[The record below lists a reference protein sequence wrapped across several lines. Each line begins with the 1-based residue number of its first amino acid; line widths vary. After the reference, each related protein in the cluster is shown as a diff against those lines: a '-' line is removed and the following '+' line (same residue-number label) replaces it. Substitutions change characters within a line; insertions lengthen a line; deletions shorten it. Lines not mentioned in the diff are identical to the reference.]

1 MVRITDILK
10 ESANRTSREPEGP
23 SDVLS
28 DASPVKAETHPKP
41 EAEMQLSE
49 ILSIDELLK
58 ESEGRGIGNVF
69 TPEEFRRRASILQ
82 DKAESKTSESEWV
95 YEDVEAIYEG
105 AKEQVRLA
113 MERGRDGEPFSVERI
128 AGCTVRMVHS
138 LMAADR
144 LYLKAV
150 YTRHSSSDLISHAVN
165 VAIFSLKIGMG
176 LDYNENQLIRLGTVA
191 LLHDIGMAK
200 LDPELVN
207 KEDVLSKEEYEEMKR
222 HPEYS
227 YEMLTRLGTSYEWI
241 ASVVRQEHERIN
253 GKGYPRGLSG
263 DEIHEY
269 AQVIGLVDFYEALT
283 HTRPQRRRFLPY
295 DAVKIV
301 VEDERGVFS
310 PRLIKTLLKKISVFP
325 LEGFVKLNTNEVGK
339 VIETS
344 EDRPLRPTVKILYD
358 ADGHSLKVPKVIS
371 LKDTPLIY
379 ITRSVYEE
387 DLLGEKNGWNMKAS
401 ASHHK
406 TPTPPSA

>member
-10 ESANRTSREPEGP
+10 ESAAGKAVPSTSPAGSSAAPEM
-23 SDVLS
+23 
-28 DASPVKAETHPKP
+28 EQP
-41 EAEMQLSE
+41 ERPEEDLKLSE
-49 ILSIDELLK
+49 ILSVDELLK
-58 ESEGRGIGNVF
+58 ESEEQGLGNVLSQ
-69 TPEEFRRRASILQ
+69 EEIRRRSSIL
-82 DKAESKTSESEWV
+82 KERSEVKGPEGEWI
-95 YEDVEAIYEG
+95 YGDVEKIYSDS
-105 AKEQVRLA
+105 KEQVQTA
-113 MERGRDGEPFSVERI
+113 MDRGRAGEPFSVERI
-128 AGCTVRMVHS
+128 AECTVRMVHS

-150 YTRHSSSDLISHAVN
+150 YTRHSSSDLVSHAVN

-200 LDPELVN
+200 LDPELIN

-227 YEMLTRLGTSYEWI
+227 YEMLSRLGPSYAWI

-253 GKGYPRGLSG
+253 GKGYPRGLVG

-269 AQVIGLVDFYEALT
+269 AQIIGLVDFYEALT

-295 DAVKIV
+295 DAVKII
-301 VEDERGVFS
+301 VENEKGVFS
-310 PRLIKTLLKKISVFP
+310 PRLINTLLKKISVFP

-344 EDRPLRPTVKILYD
+344 EDRPLRPTVEILYD
-358 ADGHSLKVPKVIS
+358 AEGHGLKVPKIIS

-387 DLLGEKNGWNMKAS
+387 DILGEKNGWNMKAG
-401 ASHHK
+401 ARHHK
-406 TPTPPSA
+406 TPTI

>member
-10 ESANRTSREPEGP
+10 EAAAGKPASSTSPADPTAAPGPEHPEGP
-23 SDVLS
+23 EVDL
-28 DASPVKAETHPKP
+28 K
-41 EAEMQLSE
+41 LSE
-49 ILSIDELLK
+49 ILSVDELLK
-58 ESEGRGIGNVF
+58 ESEEQGLGNDLSQ
-69 TPEEFRRRASILQ
+69 EELRRRSSIL
-82 DKAESKTSESEWV
+82 KERSESKGPEGEWI
-95 YEDVEAIYEG
+95 YGDVEKIYSDS
-105 AKEQVRLA
+105 KEQVQTA
-113 MERGRDGEPFSVERI
+113 MDRGKTGESFSVERI
-128 AGCTVRMVHS
+128 AECTVRMVHS

-150 YTRHSSSDLISHAVN
+150 YTRHSSSDLVSHAVN

-191 LLHDIGMAK
+191 LLHDIGMGK
-200 LDPELVN
+200 LDPELIN

-227 YEMLTRLGTSYEWI
+227 YEMLSRLGPSYAWI

-253 GKGYPRGLSG
+253 GKGYPRGLAG

-295 DAVKIV
+295 DAVRIIV
-301 VEDERGVFS
+301 ESEKGVFAQ
-310 PRLIKTLLKKISVFP
+310 RLIKTLLKKISVFP

-344 EDRPLRPTVKILYD
+344 EDRPLRPTVEILYD
-358 ADGHSLKVPKVIS
+358 AEGHGLKVPKIVS

-387 DLLGEKNGWNMKAS
+387 DILGEKNGWNMTAG
-401 ASHHK
+401 ARHHK
-406 TPTPPSA
+406 TPTAGSA

>member
-10 ESANRTSREPEGP
+10 ESDATKSAPSSSPTDPAATPKMEQPEP
-23 SDVLS
+23 
-28 DASPVKAETHPKP
+28 PKRDLK
-41 EAEMQLSE
+41 LSE
-49 ILSIDELLK
+49 ILSVDELLK
-58 ESEGRGIGNVF
+58 ESEEQGIGNVM
-69 TPEEFRRRASILQ
+69 PQEALRRRSSILRERVET
-82 DKAESKTSESEWV
+82 KRSEGEWI
-95 YEDVEAIYEG
+95 YGDVEKIYDES
-105 AKEQVRLA
+105 KEQVQIA
-113 MERGRDGEPFSVERI
+113 MDRGKAGESFSAERI
-128 AGCTVRMVHS
+128 AECTVRMVHS

-150 YTRHSSSDLISHAVN
+150 YTRHSSTDLVSHAVN

-200 LDPELVN
+200 LDLELIN

-227 YEMLTRLGTSYEWI
+227 YEMLSRLGPTYTWI
-241 ASVVRQEHERIN
+241 AAVVRQEHERIN
-253 GKGYPRGLSG
+253 GKGYPRGLTG
-263 DEIHEY
+263 EEIHEY
-269 AQVIGLVDFYEALT
+269 AQIIGLVDYYEALT

-295 DAVKIV
+295 DAVKII
-301 VEDERGVFS
+301 VESEKGVFA

-344 EDRPLRPTVKILYD
+344 EDRPLRPTVEILYD
-358 ADGHSLKVPKVIS
+358 AEGHSLKVPKVVR

-379 ITRSVYEE
+379 IIRSVYEE
-387 DLLGEKNGWNMKAS
+387 DILGEKNGWNMKAG

-406 TPTPPSA
+406 TPKT

>member
-10 ESANRTSREPEGP
+10 ESAAENP
-23 SDVLS
+23 
-28 DASPVKAETHPKP
+28 ASSSAPAAQAETPAVEHRERP
-41 EAEMQLSE
+41 ESDLKLSE
-49 ILSIDELLK
+49 ILSVDELLK
-58 ESEGRGIGNVF
+58 ESEEQGIVNVL
-69 TPEEFRRRASILQ
+69 PQEGLRRRSSILQ
-82 DKAESKTSESEWV
+82 DRSESKGSEGEWI
-95 YEDVEAIYEG
+95 YGDVEKIYNDS
-105 AKEQVRLA
+105 KEEVQIA
-113 MERGRDGEPFSVERI
+113 MNRGKAGEPFSVERI
-128 AGCTVRMVHS
+128 AECTVRMVHS

-150 YTRHSSSDLISHAVN
+150 YTRHSSSDLVSHAVN

-200 LDPELVN
+200 LDLELIN

-227 YEMLTRLGTSYEWI
+227 YEMLSRLGPDYAWI
-241 ASVVRQEHERIN
+241 ASVIRQEHERIN
-253 GKGYPRGLSG
+253 GKGYPRGLAG

-269 AQVIGLVDFYEALT
+269 AQIIGLVDFYEALT

-301 VEDERGVFS
+301 VESEKGVFA

-344 EDRPLRPTVKILYD
+344 EDRPLRPTVEVLYNGE
-358 ADGHSLKVPKVIS
+358 GHGLKVPKIVS

-387 DLLGEKNGWNMKAS
+387 DILGEKNGWNMKAG

-406 TPTPPSA
+406 TPAL